1 MNTGLSKRH
10 APLNHGTTKS
20 PRWII
25 SREASEKRASSRS
38 VSGRIQVPLNSS
50 ARLKKRIAR
59 CGRAARF
66 SNMDGIGEFFAGGKR
81 EEFFARI
88 VATFLPGNARRS
100 QRGTPEIL
108 ADTSDLDFYLQAQ
121 RV

>member
-38 VSGRIQVPLNSS
+38 VSGRIQVPLNSR

-59 CGRAARF
+59 CGRAASF
-66 SNMDGIGEFFAGGKR
+66 SNQDCIREKLYLLNSGGGR
-81 EEFFARI
+81 SEEH
-88 VATFLPGNARRS
+88 
-100 QRGTPEIL
+100 
-108 ADTSDLDFYLQAQ
+108 TSELQSL
-121 RV
+121 RHLVCR